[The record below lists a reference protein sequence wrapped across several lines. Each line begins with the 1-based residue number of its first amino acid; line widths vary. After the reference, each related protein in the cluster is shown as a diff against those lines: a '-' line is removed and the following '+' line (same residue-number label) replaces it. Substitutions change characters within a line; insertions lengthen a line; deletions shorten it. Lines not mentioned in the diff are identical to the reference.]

1 MSGTQI
7 YSNENNVTVTSG
19 NTLQILAG
27 TVSGLTVNNGG
38 KVYNYSTVNNAVLQ
52 SGANFENDYKT
63 TSGLTAQSGSE
74 LTFLGGG
81 MATTLPCRMGHMAL
95 RSIKQSLAA

>member
-52 SGANFENDYKT
+52 SGAR
-63 TSGLTAQSGSE
+63 A
-74 LTFLGGG
+74 
-81 MATTLPCRMGHMAL
+81 C
-95 RSIKQSLAA
+95 